1 MALLRATS
9 IQRKL
14 TVVVMLITT
23 LALLIAAAQFIANDV
38 RDYRGRVVVD
48 LGTLA
53 GVLSHNIISALDF
66 EDAKDAERTL
76 AALQAKPH
84 ILGAAVY
91 SKDGKLFASYRPTS
105 ATKSF
110 LPAMAPPEGHR
121 FTGGR
126 VELCQPILKG
136 ESKVGSIY
144 LDFELVEIWRRVGQ
158 NCAVVAAMLGISALI
173 AFVVTT
179 RLQRVIS
186 RPILELAQV
195 ANAISEKQDYS
206 VRATKHTE
214 DEIGFLIDC
223 FNGMLAQIEKH
234 QKTLSE
240 VNERLAM
247 SERRALAAT
256 EAKSQ
261 FLAHMS
267 HELRTPLNAII
278 GYSEMVQ
285 EELEELGQTQLLP
298 DLQKIHSAAKHQLG
312 LINDILD
319 LSKIE
324 AGKMSLFLETFDLE
338 ATVQDVAA
346 TVRPLVAKNS
356 NRLEVDCPTNIGTMR
371 ADQTKLRQILF
382 NLLSNA
388 TKFTER
394 GTISLRVARD
404 GGVTFVVH
412 DTGIGMSDEQVGRLF
427 QAFTQAADSTTR
439 KYGGTGLGLALSRKF
454 CQLMGGDLKVVSQL
468 GKGSTFTVTLP
479 AVVPDTTRPARAPV
493 PAPGVPAS
501 PASARIA
508 RSTILV
514 IDDEPAALDLVGRAL
529 GKEGYHIQTA
539 ASGPEGLA
547 LARQLKPAAITLDVM
562 MAGMDGWAVLSALK
576 ADPLTN
582 DIPVVMLTVVDD
594 KNLGFALGATDYLIK
609 PIEWERLI
617 AVLDKIQ
624 RHRAN
629 GRVLVVEDEPE
640 SREMLRRAAE
650 RQGWQVTEA
659 ENGRVGLARLDEQ
672 VPDVILLDLMMP
684 EMDGFTFMEELRR
697 RPDTRQVPV
706 IVVTAKDLTEAERR
720 RLNGHVIQIVQ
731 KGGYSTRELVEEV
744 DRLLA
749 VVADTA
755 KDI

>member
-1 MALLRATS
+1 
-9 IQRKL
+9 
-14 TVVVMLITT
+14 
-23 LALLIAAAQFIANDV
+23 
-38 RDYRGRVVVD
+38 
-48 LGTLA
+48 
-53 GVLSHNIISALDF
+53 
-66 EDAKDAERTL
+66 
-76 AALQAKPH
+76 
-84 ILGAAVY
+84 
-91 SKDGKLFASYRPTS
+91 
-105 ATKSF
+105 
-110 LPAMAPPEGHR
+110 
-121 FTGGR
+121 
-126 VELCQPILKG
+126 
-136 ESKVGSIY
+136 
-144 LDFELVEIWRRVGQ
+144 
-158 NCAVVAAMLGISALI
+158 
-173 AFVVTT
+173 
-179 RLQRVIS
+179 
-186 RPILELAQV
+186 
-195 ANAISEKQDYS
+195 
-206 VRATKHTE
+206 
-214 DEIGFLIDC
+214 
-223 FNGMLAQIEKH
+223 
-234 QKTLSE
+234 
-240 VNERLAM
+240 
-247 SERRALAAT
+247 
-256 EAKSQ
+256 
-261 FLAHMS
+261 
-267 HELRTPLNAII
+267 
-278 GYSEMVQ
+278 
-285 EELEELGQTQLLP
+285 
-298 DLQKIHSAAKHQLG
+298 
-312 LINDILD
+312 
-319 LSKIE
+319 
-324 AGKMSLFLETFDLE
+324 
-338 ATVQDVAA
+338 
-346 TVRPLVAKNS
+346 
-356 NRLEVDCPTNIGTMR
+356 
-371 ADQTKLRQILF
+371 
-382 NLLSNA
+382 
-388 TKFTER
+388 
-394 GTISLRVARD
+394 
-404 GGVTFVVH
+404 VVH

-479 AVVPDTTRPARAPV
+479 AVVPDTTRPARPPV